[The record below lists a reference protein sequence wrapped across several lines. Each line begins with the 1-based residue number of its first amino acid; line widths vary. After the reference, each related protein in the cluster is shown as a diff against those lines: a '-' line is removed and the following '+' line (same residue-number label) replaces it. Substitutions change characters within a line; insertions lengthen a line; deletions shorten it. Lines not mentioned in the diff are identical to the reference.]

1 MRCQILNK
9 SNDDVNFARIVTV
22 LSKEHLKASIFNDTT
37 AFKYDHQWF
46 KAEDGMGCSET
57 IR

>member
-22 LSKEHLKASIFNDTT
+22 LLSKEHLKASITNDTT

-46 KAEDGMGCSET
+46 KAED
-57 IR
+57 